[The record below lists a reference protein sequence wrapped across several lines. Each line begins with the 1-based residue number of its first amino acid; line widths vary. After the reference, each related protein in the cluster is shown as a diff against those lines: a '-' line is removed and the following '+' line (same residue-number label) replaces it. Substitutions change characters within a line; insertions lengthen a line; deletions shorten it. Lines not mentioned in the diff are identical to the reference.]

1 MTMRDMTHVRCVYV
15 RDMTR
20 ARCVYKRHDLNLD
33 VARTKVRNDAGEIVK
48 LVNGEYVEL
57 GANETYQ
64 ESGPLGFA
72 VLGRVHFK
80 QLNIDGL
87 KLSATPDSTPQTLIS
102 AITIQNADIQAN
114 LTATPIR

>member
-1 MTMRDMTHVRCVYV
+1 MNI
-15 RDMTR
+15 
-20 ARCVYKRHDLNLD
+20 DLNLD
-33 VARTKVRNDAGEIVK
+33 VARTAVRN
-48 LVNGEYVEL
+48 
-57 GANETYQ
+57 NEDQLIGIDDSDGQLKPLSEFGGTIADN
-64 ESGPLGFA
+64 GPLGFA